1 MRDESVA
8 VRWGDR
14 VIAVLIVLNLIAAAV
29 FALAAIGT
37 VVWEHAL
44 LSMLSAK
51 YGGRVDEAGLVWAM
65 RGLMAA
71 GVVAVL
77 PVDRCLRALR
87 GVVASVRDGD
97 PFDHRNARRATTI
110 GWALLAIQLLDL
122 GFGAIVWLIARTGA
136 DAATWQP
143 SVGGWLS
150 VLVAFGLA
158 RVFAAGARLRDDL
171 EGTV

>member
-1 MRDESVA
+1 MKDESAV
-8 VRWGDR
+8 VRWGNR
-14 VIAVLIVLNLIAAAV
+14 AIGVLIVLNLIGAAM

-37 VVWEHAL
+37 VVWEPVL
-44 LSMLSAK
+44 FSTLSAK
-51 YGGRVDEAGLVWAM
+51 YGGRADEAGLVWAL
-65 RGLMAA
+65 RGLMTAA
-71 GVVAVL
+71 VIAAL

-87 GVVASVRDGD
+87 GVVASIREGD
-97 PFDHRNARRATTI
+97 PFDPRNARRATTI

-150 VLVAFGLA
+150 VLVAFVLA